1 MFYNT
6 LVVVLAITMGFILH
20 DLYTVLENQ
29 EEIYSAIHTLRGS
42 VDKHS
47 LNTK

>member
-6 LVVVLAITMGFILH
+6 LIVVLAITMGIILH

-29 EEIYSAIHTLRGS
+29 EQIYSTIHKLRGE
-42 VDKHS
+42 
-47 LNTK
+47 LRQPLATR

>member
-29 EEIYSAIHTLRGS
+29 DQIYSTINKLRGEL
-42 VDKHS
+42 KQP
-47 LNTK
+47 LPIR

>member
-6 LVVVLAITMGFILH
+6 LVVFLAIAMGFILH

-29 EEIYSAIHTLRGS
+29 DDLYSIIHKLRGEHG
-42 VDKHS
+42 KQP
-47 LNTK
+47 LLTK

>member
-29 EEIYSAIHTLRGS
+29 EDIYSAIHKLRGTIE
-42 VDKHS
+42 KHS
-47 LNTK
+47 LLTK